1 MINLVAIYYENY
13 KKIYDMKR
21 IVLTLLLINF
31 LSPSVKG
38 NSFDTLYVNPNPC
51 DSVTTIH
58 YTISHTDSITL
69 EIFNN
74 LGQATKIFFTKFLMT
89 AGTYST
95 VYVTDSLPDGFY
107 YVRLKIGASQKSTKF
122 LKSKGNGVG
131 LIEKTLN
138 LSDFNVYPNPTTSIL
153 KIEYQGVKNY
163 IIKDITCKTIFFI
176 QTTLNEIDLSNL
188 SPGNYILEIYSD
200 KKKLIATK
208 KIIRS
213 Q

>member
-1 MINLVAIYYENY
+1 
-13 KKIYDMKR
+13 
-21 IVLTLLLINF
+21 
-31 LSPSVKG
+31 
-38 NSFDTLYVNPNPC
+38 
-51 DSVTTIH
+51 
-58 YTISHTDSITL
+58 
-69 EIFNN
+69 
-74 LGQATKIFFTKFLMT
+74 MT

-95 VYVTDSLPDGFY
+95 VYVTDSLPNGLY
-107 YVRLKIGASQKSTKF
+107 SVRLKIGSSQKSAKI

-138 LSDFNVYPNPTTSIL
+138 VSDFNVYPNPTASIL

-163 IIKDITCKTIFFI
+163 IIKDITGKTIFFI

-188 SPGNYILEIYSD
+188 SQGNYILEIYSD
-200 KKKLIATK
+200 KKKLITTK